1 MTSSHP
7 GPGDPKEKQRRGYSS
22 LDSIDPR
29 DGGKWQVL
37 LPDGKMDWVASQGRG
52 AALELADT
60 VRWSLLHPRAIFR
73 GIRDLERDVAEDQWL
88 CYVSSPQHAYDHK
101 TGEKRD
107 AWAGEV
113 FMVFVTDDRIIYGWY
128 LCECDQSD
136 PHLPVDHEDR
146 FRERL
151 I

>member
-1 MTSSHP
+1 
-7 GPGDPKEKQRRGYSS
+7 
-22 LDSIDPR
+22 
-29 DGGKWQVL
+29 
-37 LPDGKMDWVASQGRG
+37 MDWVASQGRG